1 MKYII
6 TKKKKKKIGP
16 RGVLGLLWPPPRS
29 VHTLVFL
36 RNPVLKKKKRKK
48 RKKKTLLLPM
58 FFVVQGSAVAFESD
72 HTTPLCVTHWILCC
86 LFLERLY
93 SLIPFLLYSRFYFLI
108 VYFVVTMGNYI
119 RRGLANWSELVGPFI
134 GSFVVWLVFNV

>member
-6 TKKKKKKIGP
+6 TKKKKKIGP
-16 RGVLGLLWPPPRS
+16 RGYQASFGPHLGPSIPQC
-29 VHTLVFL
+29 FL
-36 RNPVLKKKKRKK
+36 ETQFKKKKEKK
-48 RKKKTLLLPM
+48 EEKKTLLLPV

-93 SLIPFLLYSRFYFLI
+93 SLIPFHLYSRFYFLI

>member
-6 TKKKKKKIGP
+6 TKKKKKNWTQGGI
-16 RGVLGLLWPPPRS
+16 RPPLAPTQVRPYLNVS
-29 VHTLVFL
+29 QK
-36 RNPVLKKKKRKK
+36 PSLKKKKRKK
-48 RKKKTLLLPM
+48 RKKKTLLLPV